1 MKFDKV
7 TVTQYEL
14 DGLREFIPY
23 SEIKLPK
30 RATKYSAG
38 YDIYSVRDFTLN
50 PGESIKIPTGIKVK
64 LDPDKFLMVV
74 PRSGL
79 GFKYGVR
86 LANTVG
92 IIDADYS
99 SSDNEGHMWIKIDYP
114 ILDDNK
120 KPMVIKQGDAIC
132 QGIILQYFK
141 VDDDESDGVRNGGF
155 GSTSKDVYEA
165 CDSINEG
172 TFTCV
177 NLNGNC
183 QECMDKSKRG
193 TDK

>member
-1 MKFDKV
+1 MRFDKI
-7 TVTQYEL
+7 TLTQYEL
-14 DGLREFIPY
+14 DGLRDFISY
-23 SEIKLPK
+23 NDIKLPK

-38 YDIYSVRDFTLN
+38 YDIYSVRDFALN
-50 PGESIKIPTGIKVK
+50 PGESIKIPTGIKID

-79 GFKYGVR
+79 GFKYGAR

-114 ILDDNK
+114 ILNDNK

-141 VDDDESDGVRNGGF
+141 VDDDEADGIRNGGF
-155 GSTSKDVYEA
+155 GSTS
-165 CDSINEG
+165 N
-172 TFTCV
+172 
-177 NLNGNC
+177 
-183 QECMDKSKRG
+183 
-193 TDK
+193 

>member
-14 DGLREFIPY
+14 DGLREFIAY
-23 SEIKLPK
+23 KDIKLPK

-38 YDIYSVRDFTLN
+38 YDMYSVRDFTLN

-114 ILDDNK
+114 ILNENK
-120 KPMVIKQGDAIC
+120 KPMIIKQGDAIC

-155 GSTSKDVYEA
+155 GSTSKAIYDACNDV
-165 CDSINEG
+165 NEG

-183 QECMDKSKRG
+183 QECLDKSKRG

>member
-14 DGLREFIPY
+14 DGLRDFIAY
-23 SEIKLPK
+23 KDIKLPK

-86 LANTVG
+86 LSNSVG

-99 SSDNEGHMWIKIDYP
+99 SSDNEGHIWVKLDYP
-114 ILDDNK
+114 KLDIEQ
-120 KPMVIKQGDAIC
+120 KPMIIKQGDAIC
-132 QGIILQYFK
+132 QGIILPYFK
-141 VDDDESDGVRNGGF
+141 VENDDTDNIRNGGF
-155 GSTSKDVYEA
+155 GST
-165 CDSINEG
+165 N
-172 TFTCV
+172 
-177 NLNGNC
+177 N
-183 QECMDKSKRG
+183 
-193 TDK
+193 